1 VTQVLTQLGP
11 IMKQLSGVDMDR
23 LLRDISSLP
32 AAVAK
37 NLGGE
42 DEEGSDKP
50 GKVFGE

>member
-11 IMKQLSGVDMDR
+11 ILKQLSGVDMSK

-37 NLGGE
+37 GGGR
-42 DEEGSDKP
+42 DDGGSAGGD
-50 GKVFGE
+50 KVFGE